1 MGEHLPCKQGVM
13 GSNPIISIRVVGSL
27 SKETHQLHGRGLTE
41 KYSFVA
47 IAVRFSMI
55 DREMKLHGGVAQ
67 LGEHLPCKQGV
78 MGSNPIISTSRE
90 TDERVKRDEIHR
102 RNLHG
107 LIAQVVR
114 ARA

>member
-1 MGEHLPCKQGVM
+1 M
-13 GSNPIISIRVVGSL
+13 NP
-27 SKETHQLHGRGLTE
+27 
-41 KYSFVA
+41 Y
-47 IAVRFSMI
+47 
-55 DREMKLHGGVAQ
+55 GGVAQ

-78 MGSNPIISTSRE
+78 MGSNPIISTSGENRKWF
-90 TDERVKRDEIHR
+90 ERNEIHR